1 MPPIV
6 KSDSVCYNQL
16 EKTYNKIFRVR
27 GIVMKYNLVV
37 AGGGLSGVAAS
48 VSAARA
54 GLKVLLVEKSGCLGG
69 AISNNLVYPFMPYWT
84 KQKDGNGVGK
94 KYLSQGIFKEM
105 KVRHDRYVD
114 DCKDHEFNSEYFKI
128 VLDDMTAEAGVDVLF
143 HAVVYDVKTDNRKIS
158 SVEITAKAQKIRV
171 AADFFIDATGDGDL
185 FYLAGCDYQL
195 GRESDS
201 LCQPMTTC
209 FRMSGVDL
217 DLFTEERPRL
227 QLLYKEKQAKGEI
240 TNPRENILVFFG
252 VGEDVLHFNTT
263 RVVKLDPTNPFDVSK
278 AEVIARKQIH
288 ELIGF
293 LKENSNA
300 FNESALISVAVNIG
314 VRESRKLKG
323 VHILTGDELIN
334 CTCFEDSIALGNYDI
349 DIHSPTGTGTSH
361 RYFADGEFY
370 TIPYRSLLP
379 KEYDNLLVAGRCISA
394 THEAQA
400 SVRIMPIC
408 CCLGEA
414 AGTAVAMAQNTNRNL
429 HTVDI
434 KALQKT
440 LTENGAVL

>member
-1 MPPIV
+1 
-6 KSDSVCYNQL
+6 
-16 EKTYNKIFRVR
+16 
-27 GIVMKYNLVV
+27 MKYNLVV
-37 AGGGLSGVAAS
+37 AGGGLSGVAAA

-69 AISNNLVYPFMPYWT
+69 AIANNLVYPFMPYWT

-143 HAVVYDVKTDNRKIS
+143 HAVVYDVKTENRKIA
-158 SVEITAKAQKIRV
+158 SVEITAKAQKITV
-171 AADFFIDATGDGDL
+171 EADFFIDATGDGDL

-227 QLLYKEKQAKGEI
+227 QVLYKEKQAKGEI

-263 RVVKLDPTNPFDVSK
+263 RVVKLNPTNPFDVSK

-293 LKENSNA
+293 LKENSDA

-414 AGTAVAMAQNTNRNL
+414 AGTAIAIAHNTNRNV

-440 LTENGAVL
+440 LTANGAVL

>member
-1 MPPIV
+1 
-6 KSDSVCYNQL
+6 
-16 EKTYNKIFRVR
+16 
-27 GIVMKYNLVV
+27 MKYNLVV
-37 AGGGLSGVAAS
+37 AGGGLSGVAAA
-48 VSAARA
+48 VSAARE
-54 GLKVLLVEKSGCLGG
+54 GLSVLLVEKSGCLGG

-84 KQKDGNGVGK
+84 KQINGESVTK

-105 KVRHDRYVD
+105 KERHDKYVD

-128 VLDDMTAEAGVDVLF
+128 VLDDMTSEAGVEVLF
-143 HAVVYDVKTDNRKIS
+143 HATVYDVKTDGRNITEIS
-158 SVEITAKAQKIRV
+158 AVSKAQKIT
-171 AADFFIDATGDGDL
+171 AQADFFVDATGDGEL

-195 GRESDS
+195 GRESDGF
-201 LCQPMTTC
+201 CQPMTTC

-217 DLFTEERPRL
+217 DLFTEERPHL
-227 QLLYKEKQAKGEI
+227 QELYKEKQLKGEI

-252 VGEDVLHFNTT
+252 LGEDVLHFNTT
-263 RVVKLDPTNPFDVSK
+263 RVVMLDPTNPFDVSK
-278 AEVIARKQIH
+278 AERIARKQIH
-288 ELIGF
+288 ELICF

-300 FNESALISVAVNIG
+300 FHQSALISVAVDIG

-323 VHILTGDELIN
+323 VHILTGEELIN
-334 CTCFEDSIALGNYDI
+334 CTRFEDSIALGNYDI

-361 RYFADGEFY
+361 RYFSDGEFY
-370 TIPYRSLLP
+370 TIPYRALLP
-379 KEYDNLLVAGRCISA
+379 KEFDNLLVAGRCLSA

-414 AGTAVAMAQNTNRNL
+414 AGTAVATAYRTNKNA

-434 KALQKT
+434 KEVQKK
-440 LTENGAVL
+440 LTQNGAVL

>member
-1 MPPIV
+1 
-6 KSDSVCYNQL
+6 
-16 EKTYNKIFRVR
+16 
-27 GIVMKYNLVV
+27 MKYNLVV
-37 AGGGLSGVAAS
+37 AGGGLSGVAAA
-48 VSAARA
+48 VSAARE
-54 GLKVLLVEKSGCLGG
+54 GLKVLLVEKSGCLSG

-84 KQKDGNGVGK
+84 KQKVGNDICK

-105 KVRHDRYVD
+105 KERHDIYVD
-114 DCKDHEFNSEYFKI
+114 DCKDHEFNSEYLKI

-158 SVEITAKAQKIRV
+158 AVEITAKAQKITV
-171 AADFFIDATGDGDL
+171 EADFFIDATGDGDL
-185 FYLAGCDYQL
+185 LYLAGCDFQL
-195 GRESDS
+195 GRESDG

-227 QLLYKEKQAKGEI
+227 QELYKEKQAKGEI

-252 VGEDVLHFNTT
+252 VGEDVLHFNST
-263 RVVKLDPTNPFDVSK
+263 RVVRLDPTNPFDVSR

-288 ELIGF
+288 ELISF
-293 LKENSNA
+293 LKENSAA

-323 VHILTGDELIN
+323 VHILTGDELIS
-334 CTCFEDSIALGNYDI
+334 CTRFEDSIALGNYDI

-361 RYFADGEFY
+361 RYFSDGEYY

-379 KEYDNLLVAGRCISA
+379 KEYDNLLVAGRSISA

-414 AGTAVAMAQNTNRNL
+414 AGTAISIAHNTNKNV
-429 HTVDI
+429 HTVEI
-434 KALQKT
+434 KAVQQK
-440 LTENGAVL
+440 LIENGAVL

>member
-1 MPPIV
+1 
-6 KSDSVCYNQL
+6 
-16 EKTYNKIFRVR
+16 
-27 GIVMKYNLVV
+27 MKYNLVV
-37 AGGGLSGVAAS
+37 AGGGLSGVAAA
-48 VSAARA
+48 VSAARE
-54 GLKVLLVEKSGCLGG
+54 GLSVLLVEKAGCLGG
-69 AISNNLVYPFMPYWT
+69 AIANNLVYPFMPYWT
-84 KQKDGNGVGK
+84 KIDSENNTEK
-94 KYLSQGIFKEM
+94 KYLSQGIFKEI
-105 KVRHDRYVD
+105 KERHDKYVD
-114 DCKDHEFNSEYFKI
+114 DCKDHEFNSEYIKI
-128 VLDDMTAEAGVDVLF
+128 VLDDMTADAGVDVLF
-143 HAVVYDVKTDNRKIS
+143 HGVVYDVKYEGRS
-158 SVEITAKAQKIRV
+158 ITEVGIIAKAQKITV
-171 AADFFIDATGDGDL
+171 QADFFVNATGDGEL
-185 FYLAGCDYQL
+185 FYLAGCDYQS
-195 GRESDS
+195 GRESDG

-217 DLFTEERPRL
+217 DLFTEDRPRL
-227 QLLYKEKQAKGEI
+227 QELYKKMQREGTI

-252 VGEDVLHFNTT
+252 LGEDVLHFNTT

-288 ELIGF
+288 ELISF
-293 LKENSNA
+293 LKENSSA
-300 FNESALISVAVNIG
+300 FNECALISVAIDIG

-334 CTCFEDSIALGNYDI
+334 CTRFEDSIALGNCDI

-361 RYFADGEFY
+361 RYFSDGEYY

-379 KEYDNLLVAGRCISA
+379 KEYDNLLVAGRCLSA

-414 AGTAVAMAQNTNRNL
+414 AGTAAATAYKTNKTV

-434 KALQKT
+434 KEVQQK
-440 LTENGAVL
+440 LIKNGAVL

>member
-1 MPPIV
+1 
-6 KSDSVCYNQL
+6 
-16 EKTYNKIFRVR
+16 
-27 GIVMKYNLVV
+27 MKYNLVV
-37 AGGGLSGVAAS
+37 AGGGLSGVASA
-48 VSAARA
+48 VSAARE

-84 KQKDGNGVGK
+84 KLKVGDDDCK

-105 KVRHDRYVD
+105 KERHDRYVD

-143 HAVVYDVKTDNRKIS
+143 HAVVYDVKTDNRKIT
-158 SVEITAKAQKIRV
+158 SVEITAKAQKISV
-171 AADFFIDATGDGDL
+171 EADFFIDATGDGEL

-227 QLLYKEKQAKGEI
+227 QELYKEKQAKGEI

-252 VGEDVLHFNTT
+252 VGEDVLHFNST
-263 RVVKLDPTNPFDVSK
+263 RVVMLDPTNPFDMSK

-288 ELIGF
+288 ELVGF
-293 LKENSNA
+293 LKENSAA

-323 VHILTGDELIN
+323 VHILTSDELIN
-334 CTCFEDSIALGNYDI
+334 CTRFEDSIALGNYDI

-361 RYFADGEFY
+361 RYFSDGEFY
-370 TIPYRSLLP
+370 TIPYRSLLS
-379 KEYDNLLVAGRCISA
+379 KEYDNLLVSGRCISA

-414 AGTAVAMAQNTNRNL
+414 AGTAVAIAHNTNKNVQ
-429 HTVDI
+429 TVDI
-434 KALQKT
+434 KALQKK
-440 LTENGAVL
+440 LIENGAVL

>member
-1 MPPIV
+1 
-6 KSDSVCYNQL
+6 
-16 EKTYNKIFRVR
+16 
-27 GIVMKYNLVV
+27 MKYDLIV
-37 AGGGLSGVAAS
+37 AGGGLSGVAAA
-48 VSAARA
+48 VSAARD

-69 AISNNLVYPFMPYWT
+69 AIANNLVYPFMPYWT
-84 KQKDGNGVGK
+84 KTDKVTNNR

-105 KVRHDRYVD
+105 KQRHDQYVS

-128 VLDDMTAEAGVDVLF
+128 VLDDMTIEAGVDVLF
-143 HAVVYDVKTDNRKIS
+143 HGIVYDVKTRERNITEVD
-158 SVEITAKAQKIRV
+158 ITAKGQKITV
-171 AADFFIDATGDGDL
+171 QADFFIDATGDGEL

-195 GRESDS
+195 GRDSDG

-227 QLLYKEKQAKGEI
+227 QELYKEKQAKGEI
-240 TNPRENILVFFG
+240 KNPRENILVFFG

-263 RVVKLDPTNPFDVSK
+263 RVVKLDPTNPFDVSR

-288 ELIGF
+288 ELVSF
-293 LKENSNA
+293 LKENSKA
-300 FNESALISVAVNIG
+300 FDESALISIAIDIG

-323 VHILTGDELIN
+323 VHILTADELIN
-334 CTCFEDSIALGNYDI
+334 CTRFEDSIALGNYDI
-349 DIHSPTGTGTSH
+349 DIHNPAGTGTSH
-361 RYFADGEFY
+361 RYFKDGEYY
-370 TIPYRSLLP
+370 TIPYRCLLP
-379 KEYDNLLVAGRCISA
+379 KEFDNLLVVGRCLSA

-414 AGTAVAMAQNTNRNL
+414 AGTAVATAYKTNTNA
-429 HTVDI
+429 HAVDI
-434 KALQKT
+434 KTLQQK
-440 LTENGAVL
+440 LKENGAAL

>member
-1 MPPIV
+1 
-6 KSDSVCYNQL
+6 
-16 EKTYNKIFRVR
+16 
-27 GIVMKYNLVV
+27 MKYNLVV
-37 AGGGLSGVAAS
+37 AGGGLSGVAAA
-48 VSAARA
+48 VSAAREE
-54 GLKVLLVEKSGCLGG
+54 LRVLLVEKSGCLGG
-69 AISNNLVYPFMPYWT
+69 AIANNLVYPFMPYWT
-84 KQKDGNGVGK
+84 KNSKDKNAAK

-105 KVRHDRYVD
+105 KERHDKYVD
-114 DCKDHEFNSEYFKI
+114 DCKDHEFNSEYLKI

-143 HAVVYDVKTDNRKIS
+143 HGIVYGVKTDGRNLTE
-158 SVEITAKAQKIRV
+158 VEVTAKAQKFTV
-171 AADFFIDATGDGDL
+171 QADFFIDATGDGEL

-217 DLFTEERPRL
+217 DLFTEERPHL
-227 QLLYKEKQAKGEI
+227 QELYKEKQAKGEI

-252 VGEDVLHFNTT
+252 VGEDVLHFNST

-288 ELIGF
+288 ELISF
-293 LKENSNA
+293 LRENSDA
-300 FNESALISVAVNIG
+300 FHESALISVAVDIG

-323 VHILTGDELIN
+323 VHILEGDELIN
-334 CTCFEDSIALGNYDI
+334 CTRFEDSIALGNYDI

-361 RYFADGEFY
+361 RYFKDGEFY

-379 KEYDNLLVAGRCISA
+379 KEYDNLLVAGRCLSA

-414 AGTAVAMAQNTNRNL
+414 AGTAVSIAYKTNKNA

-434 KALQKT
+434 KALQQK
-440 LTENGAVL
+440 LIKNGAVL

>member
-1 MPPIV
+1 
-6 KSDSVCYNQL
+6 
-16 EKTYNKIFRVR
+16 
-27 GIVMKYNLVV
+27 MKYNLVV
-37 AGGGLSGVAAS
+37 AGGGLSGVAAA
-48 VSAARA
+48 VSAARE
-54 GLKVLLVEKSGCLGG
+54 GLNVLLVEKSGCLGG

-84 KQKDGNGVGK
+84 KLNDGNDIVK
-94 KYLSQGIFKEM
+94 KYLSQGVFKEM
-105 KVRHDRYVD
+105 KERHDLYVD
-114 DCKDHEFNSEYFKI
+114 DCKDHEFNSEYLKI
-128 VLDDMTAEAGVDVLF
+128 VLDDMTSEAGVDVLF
-143 HAVVYDVKTDNRKIS
+143 HSVIYDAKTDNRKIR
-158 SVEITAKAQKIRV
+158 SVEITAKAQKISV
-171 AADFFIDATGDGDL
+171 EADFFIDATGDGEL

-217 DLFTEERPRL
+217 DRFTEERPRL
-227 QLLYKEKQAKGEI
+227 QELYKEKQAKGEI

-252 VGEDVLHFNTT
+252 VGEYVLHFNST
-263 RVVKLDPTNPFDVSK
+263 RVVMLDPTNPFDVSK
-278 AEVIARKQIH
+278 AEVSARKQIH
-288 ELIGF
+288 ELIVF
-293 LKENSNA
+293 LKENSGA
-300 FNESALISVAVNIG
+300 FNESVLISVAVNIG

-323 VHILTGDELIN
+323 VHVLTGDELIN
-334 CTCFEDSIALGNYDI
+334 CTRFEDSIALGNYDI

-361 RYFADGEFY
+361 RYFSDGEFY

-414 AGTAVAMAQNTNRNL
+414 AGTAVAIAHNTAENV

-434 KALQKT
+434 KALQKK
-440 LTENGAVL
+440 LLDNGAAL

>member
-1 MPPIV
+1 
-6 KSDSVCYNQL
+6 
-16 EKTYNKIFRVR
+16 
-27 GIVMKYNLVV
+27 MKYDLVV
-37 AGGGLSGVAAS
+37 AGGGLSGVAAA
-48 VSAARA
+48 VAASRE
-54 GLKVLLVEKSGCLGG
+54 GLRVLLVEKSGCLGG

-84 KQKDGNGVGK
+84 KQKAGDIVSK
-94 KYLSQGIFKEM
+94 KYLSAGLFKEM
-105 KVRHDRYVD
+105 KERHDRYVD

-143 HAVVYDVKTDNRKIS
+143 HSVIFGVTTEKRKIS
-158 SVEITAKAQKIRV
+158 SVDITSKAQKITV
-171 AADFFIDATGDGDL
+171 EADFFIDATGDGEL
-185 FYLAGCDYQL
+185 FCLAGCDFQL

-209 FRMSGVDL
+209 FRMSGVDI

-227 QLLYKEKQAKGEI
+227 QELYKEKQARGEI

-263 RVVKLDPTNPFDVSK
+263 RVVMLDPTNPFDVSK
-278 AEVIARKQIH
+278 AEVTARKQIH
-288 ELIGF
+288 ELICF
-293 LKENSNA
+293 LKENSGA

-323 VHILTGDELIN
+323 VHILTGDELIS
-334 CTCFEDSIALGNYDI
+334 CTRFEDSIALGNYDI

-361 RYFADGEFY
+361 RYFSDGEYY

-408 CCLGEA
+408 CCMGEA
-414 AGTAVAMAQNTNRNL
+414 AGTAVSVVYNANKNV
-429 HTVDI
+429 HTIDI
-434 KALQKT
+434 RLLRKKLEK
-440 LTENGAVL
+440 NGAVL

>member
-1 MPPIV
+1 
-6 KSDSVCYNQL
+6 
-16 EKTYNKIFRVR
+16 
-27 GIVMKYNLVV
+27 MKYNLVV
-37 AGGGLSGVAAS
+37 AGGGLSGVAAA
-48 VSAARA
+48 VSAARE
-54 GLKVLLVEKSGCLGG
+54 GLKVMLVEKSGCLGG

-84 KQKDGNGVGK
+84 KQKDGDNVCK

-114 DCKDHEFNSEYFKI
+114 DCKDHEFNSEYLKI
-128 VLDDMTAEAGVDVLF
+128 VLDDMAAEAGVDVLF

-158 SVEITAKAQKIRV
+158 SVEITAKAEKITLK
-171 AADFFIDATGDGDL
+171 ADFFVDTTGDGDL

-217 DLFTEERPRL
+217 DLFTEERPHL
-227 QLLYKEKQAKGEI
+227 QELYKEKQSKGEI

-252 VGEDVLHFNTT
+252 VGEDVLHFNST
-263 RVVKLDPTNPFDVSK
+263 RVVMLDPTNPFDVSK

-293 LKENSNA
+293 LKENSAA

-323 VHILTGDELIN
+323 VHVLTGDELIN
-334 CTCFEDSIALGNYDI
+334 CTRFEDSIALGNYDI

-361 RYFADGEFY
+361 RYFSDGEFY

-414 AGTAVAMAQNTNRNL
+414 AGTAVAIAHKTNENV

-434 KALQKT
+434 KTLQKK

>member
-1 MPPIV
+1 M
-6 KSDSVCYNQL
+6 
-16 EKTYNKIFRVR
+16 
-27 GIVMKYNLVV
+27 
-37 AGGGLSGVAAS
+37 
-48 VSAARA
+48 
-54 GLKVLLVEKSGCLGG
+54 
-69 AISNNLVYPFMPYWT
+69 
-84 KQKDGNGVGK
+84 
-94 KYLSQGIFKEM
+94 
-105 KVRHDRYVD
+105 
-114 DCKDHEFNSEYFKI
+114 
-128 VLDDMTAEAGVDVLF
+128 
-143 HAVVYDVKTDNRKIS
+143 
-158 SVEITAKAQKIRV
+158 
-171 AADFFIDATGDGDL
+171 
-185 FYLAGCDYQL
+185 
-195 GRESDS
+195 
-201 LCQPMTTC
+201 
-209 FRMSGVDL
+209 
-217 DLFTEERPRL
+217 
-227 QLLYKEKQAKGEI
+227 
-240 TNPRENILVFFG
+240 
-252 VGEDVLHFNTT
+252 GEDVLHFNTT

-414 AGTAVAMAQNTNRNL
+414 AGTAVAMAQNTNRNV